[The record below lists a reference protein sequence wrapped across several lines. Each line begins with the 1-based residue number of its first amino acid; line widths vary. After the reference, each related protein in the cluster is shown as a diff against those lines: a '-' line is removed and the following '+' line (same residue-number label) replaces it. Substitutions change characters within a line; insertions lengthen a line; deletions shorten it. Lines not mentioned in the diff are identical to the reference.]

1 MIFSSLLFY
10 FIIVVLLYFIR
21 QEQKPN
27 NHNEK
32 KTTIKEGFW
41 KRISFKLF
49 RWLLLSYNGRFTHP
63 PMKEQ
68 SLSWFLAYQSPQKCC
83 IFVSASSQSWMAL
96 LTLLLTRMVVMMI
109 IWEAVGEF
117 LERRIGGKL
126 SWGAGSAQWHF
137 YTRPDSPA
145 CLYPGPAPLQYT

>member
-1 MIFSSLLFY
+1 MN
-10 FIIVVLLYFIR
+10 VVLLYFIR
-21 QEQKPN
+21 QEQKLN
-27 NHNEK
+27 NHNENEDNHQK
-32 KTTIKEGFW
+32 RGFKIVNW
-41 KRISFKLF
+41 AQTFVYLKKLF
-49 RWLLLSYNGRFTHP
+49 RWLLLSYIGRFTHP
-63 PMKEQ
+63 PMGGQ
-68 SLSWFLAYQSPQKCC
+68 SLSWFWAYQSPQKCC
-83 IFVSASSQSWMAL
+83 IFVSASSQSWMTL
-96 LTLLLTRMVVMMI
+96 LTLLMTRMVVMMI